1 MGLAEN
7 TPKSTS
13 TCSEKPYVSHR
24 PRESMKNGHFLMENS
39 AARNDMSR
47 QAMVDDPSGGEFE
60 GSFGFRSFCCRHEK
74 GLHSQWKP
82 HRLIIILKT
91 ALNWSID
98 IPCWDRLA
106 DIMINWIYIYIYIY
120 PNMPISIA
128 SLQIIIMTIMS
139 WRSPIIFL
147 VPSSFHPQSL
157 CMISPVCLKV
167 WLQTHSNDLYCA
179 QKMTALFCFFFSDD
193 MKRKDFSWVT
203 PRASHDLQGHFCCA
217 LWAETLLRLCV
228 AQPQCNPWPFWS
240 RASRR
245 GVALSETGEAQ
256 KCCLHVEN
264 AWEKWWSTL
273 EFGVLG

>member
-106 DIMINWIYIYIYIY
+106 DIMINWLYIYIY

-167 WLQTHSNDLYCA
+167 WPQTHSNDLYCA
-179 QKMTALFCFFFSDD
+179 QKMTALFCFFFFPMIWKERISLGLPLEHL
-193 MKRKDFSWVT
+193 MISRTIFVAPCGLRHFFVSALRNLSAT
-203 PRASHDLQGHFCCA
+203 PGL
-217 LWAETLLRLCV
+217 
-228 AQPQCNPWPFWS
+228 
-240 RASRR
+240 
-245 GVALSETGEAQ
+245 
-256 KCCLHVEN
+256 
-264 AWEKWWSTL
+264 
-273 EFGVLG
+273 FGVVLRDVAWLCPKQGKPKSVVFM